1 MISGTKT
8 QGAAAVPG
16 SNKKTLMMISKFP
29 TDKKTIPGIYFFK
42 NSNDVFKAYKI
53 LKNPD
58 LIFEQNYKRKK
69 RKFNDWMIFELPEFS
84 PEFQCISKEN

>member
-53 LKNPD
+53 
-58 LIFEQNYKRKK
+58 
-69 RKFNDWMIFELPEFS
+69 
-84 PEFQCISKEN
+84 